1 MCENWLCVVED
12 QSERE
17 VPVAYFS
24 AHADMM
30 MLLSLIL
37 VLVISAFANT
47 FLRVGAD
54 PGSTVAGR

>member
-24 AHADMM
+24 AHADM